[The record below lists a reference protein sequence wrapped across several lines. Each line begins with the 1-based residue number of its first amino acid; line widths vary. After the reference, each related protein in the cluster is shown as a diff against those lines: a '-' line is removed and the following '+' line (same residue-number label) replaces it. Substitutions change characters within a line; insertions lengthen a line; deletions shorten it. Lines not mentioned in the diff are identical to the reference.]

1 MTTKPGKKSP
11 PDALLEQ
18 ALGFIAEAPEEQFL
32 QYLKE
37 TGEDPRELSKMTADA
52 VASAIKAFG
61 QKQLAAARAEQ
72 ERKLANIQALRVR
85 ISTYGG
91 NVRTAFSHIVSEAE
105 NGGYKVSLQHR
116 LRQLDD
122 LSDEEIKAMML
133 ELLVVLQSKK
143 DENKP

>member
-1 MTTKPGKKSP
+1 MITKPEKTSRS
-11 PDALLEQ
+11 DALLGQ
-18 ALGFIAEAPEEQFL
+18 ALEFVAEAPEEQFL
-32 QYLKE
+32 KYLTE
-37 TGEDPRELSKMTADA
+37 TGENPQELSKMTADA

-61 QKQLAAARAEQ
+61 QRQLAAAHAEQ
-72 ERKLANIQALRVR
+72 ERKLASIEALRER

-91 NVRTAFSHIVSEAE
+91 NVRSAFSHTVSEAE

-133 ELLVVLQSKK
+133 ELLVVLQ
-143 DENKP
+143 

>member
-1 MTTKPGKKSP
+1 MTTKPGKISP
-11 PDALLEQ
+11 SDALLEQ
-18 ALGFIAEAPEEQFL
+18 AFGFIAEAPEEQFL

-37 TGEDPRELSKMTADA
+37 TGENPRELSKMTADA

-61 QKQLAAARAEQ
+61 QSQLAAARAEQ
-72 ERKLANIQALRVR
+72 ERRLASIEALRAR
-85 ISTYGG
+85 ISTYDG
-91 NVRTAFSHIVSEAE
+91 NVRTAFSHMVSEAE

-133 ELLVVLQSKK
+133 ELFVVLQSKK